1 MLFIYV
7 HPQSENS
14 NFDEVKAERNLRL
27 THAPLCARQ
36 PVSVCAVFWFNV
48 KLSNYNCA
56 AP

>member
-14 NFDEVKAERNLRL
+14 NFDEVRAERNLRL

-36 PVSVCAVFWFNV
+36 PVSVCAVFWFNG